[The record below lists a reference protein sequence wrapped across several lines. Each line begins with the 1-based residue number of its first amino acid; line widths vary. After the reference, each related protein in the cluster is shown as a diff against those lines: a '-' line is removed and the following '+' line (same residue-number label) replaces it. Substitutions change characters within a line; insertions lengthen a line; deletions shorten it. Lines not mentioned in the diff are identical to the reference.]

1 MTCELTW
8 NRTVSGHISIMKID
22 KVQLRQRI
30 YLLQQLIRRD
40 VERRY
45 KATVGGMAWTVL
57 QPLVMIG
64 IYTVVFGLI
73 FKPRW
78 PTVESPW
85 DYVLILFLGKIPY
98 MFVTE
103 SLARSSALIHG
114 HINLVKKAVFPL
126 NLLPGVAVGGSV
138 YHSCIALAVWLV
150 FFLVIKQSI
159 PFGMLL
165 LPLLWIPIFLFCLG
179 GCWILAALGAYFR
192 DTEQLVGSFNIALM
206 FLSPIFYPAASAP
219 GPLKLVMAVNPLS
232 YAIESARALMLWPE
246 HFSWEGYFIQLLLSV
261 FFATVG
267 LAVFNRLRP
276 GFADAV

>member
-1 MTCELTW
+1 MAFMGL
-8 NRTVSGHISIMKID
+8 KLD
-22 KVQLRQRI
+22 KPLIVQRL
-30 YLLQQLIRRD
+30 YLLRQLIRRD

-73 FKPRW
+73 FKPKW
-78 PTVESPW
+78 PTVESSW

-103 SLARSSALIHG
+103 SLARSAASIHG
-114 HINLVKKAVFPL
+114 HVNLVKKAVFPL
-126 NLLPGVAVGGSV
+126 NLLPGVSVGGSL
-138 YHSCIALAVWLV
+138 YHAFIALMVWVV
-150 FFLVIKQSI
+150 FFLIIKRDVPYEI
-159 PFGMLL
+159 LL
-165 LPLLWIPIFLFCLG
+165 LPVLWLPILLFCLG

-192 DTEQLVGSFNIALM
+192 DTEQVVGSFNIALM
-206 FLSPIFYPAASAP
+206 FLSPIFYPASSAP
-219 GPLKLVMAVNPLS
+219 GPLKIVMSINPLS
-232 YAIESARALMLWPE
+232 YAIESARALLLWPE
-246 HFSWEGYFIQLLLSV
+246 HFAWSGFVVQMTLAIC
-261 FFATVG
+261 FAAFG